1 MQKLSRSTVFSTKYS
16 EFLVNESQVG
26 TAYYLRK
33 VQTVNQK
40 PDEKKIREEFT
51 LLWLKAEPSVSAYVF
66 AAVSGFHDAE
76 DIVQQIAQEIAHR
89 FEEYDSSRPF
99 LGWVLWI
106 AKSRVIDFY
115 RRKKRD
121 QLVFSDKLLEQLG
134 QAISEREPERNHR
147 REALEHCLEQLPER
161 SRRLVD
167 LRYVDNL
174 SATMIAESVDSTAGS
189 VRVLLT
195 RVRTVLAQ
203 CVKRRLLTE
212 EA

>member
-1 MQKLSRSTVFSTKYS
+1 M
-16 EFLVNESQVG
+16 
-26 TAYYLRK
+26 
-33 VQTVNQK
+33 NQK
-40 PDEKKIREEFT
+40 SDETTTRGEFT
-51 LLWLKAEPSVSAYVF
+51 QLWLKAEPSVSAYAF
-66 AAVSGFHDAE
+66 AAISGFHDAE
-76 DIVQQIAQEIAHR
+76 DVVQQIAQEVARR
-89 FEEYDSSRPF
+89 FEEYDSRRPF

-106 AKSRVIDFY
+106 SKSRVIDFY

-134 QAISEREPERNHR
+134 QVISEREPKRSHR
-147 REALEHCLEQLPER
+147 REALEHCLDELPER

-167 LRYVDNL
+167 LRYVEDL
-174 SATMIAESVDSTAGS
+174 SATMIAESVDSTDGS

-195 RVRTVLAQ
+195 RVRSALAE